1 MRRAYDVAGPD
12 PSPDIAMTSS
22 VANAA
27 RRSPLE
33 TVLRTVEPNVVLAPA
48 WLLQAVIAH
57 DLGIL
62 PAGLVV
68 PDEQLHV
75 IRRAAFEQFI
85 HDRDLPMPE
94 GLEHRGAAA
103 HDSTLILLERPESDA
118 RESSPSP
125 KQLLEYW
132 RLLARAKVEAS
143 VRAVIGTS
151 ADMGSAVRRRI
162 DAVGQD
168 VFNEARQ
175 VLTRERRLLASAE
188 PIDVY
193 AKFAAAFIETREF
206 TPRLMPHVFPSIED
220 GDRVSAIIEA
230 DLPAE
235 LVQSLRPPGAP
246 DPWHA
251 PYQLL
256 DSGRRPGIWSRI
268 VGWFSSGN
276 RDRTERIRDK
286 RAAKVKRDN
295 QIAAADL
302 AATRGNDVR
311 AAILRAQAYR
321 GKGGLR
327 TVPTAA
333 LPDIKRLAGRL
344 GKALG
349 LDDDTTAEW
358 RDALRPLLGAASSGW
373 WNAEG
378 RLLYDLQRVCIDHE
392 REIYSVDV
400 VEWALELGRRPLYRP
415 LPRQRLALTARRLR
429 SAVHR
434 LTRCRLS
441 TVQRSRLEHLLH
453 EAFHDAEHKLRHELT
468 PLVDKALDDVDLR
481 PHNTVESVGRARMTQ
496 ELIDAVVHDGYLS
509 FSGVRDAI
517 SRNSVRCHD
526 LRTLGEWV
534 GYDQLMKLDRRLGS
548 ALDGVYRR
556 GEIYRYLFQKF
567 SSLLFANPVGRLLT
581 LTIILP
587 VAGAYLLLEALQH
600 TVGTLLT
607 KVFHLHTHM
616 LPVWKTPDPIEDPS
630 GAAAVAQHFNPA
642 TLYTNP
648 WMFAPL
654 VGTALFLFLIIN
666 WPVFS
671 RAVAQGASICF
682 RSFGWVVFEF
692 PERLFKLSIVQRIL
706 TSRTVRLIFR
716 YGVKPLVLVLIAWWI
731 LPHDASAVVQAAIFA
746 AIFLL
751 VNFVV
756 NSPPGRAAEESFYHA
771 LRIGWVRFTAD
782 KIMAFFR
789 GILRFF
795 ERMMEVINRML
806 YAVDEWLRF
815 RGGGGRSS
823 LIVKAVLGVIW
834 FYIAYV
840 FRFALTLLVEPQ
852 VNPIKHFPVVTV
864 SHKLLLPLAIPGGT
878 EPSPLGGILV
888 WMFGAS
894 KATADA
900 TAATIVWGI
909 PGIFGF
915 LAWELKENWKLYQ
928 VNRPKTLRPVRFGSH
943 GESVAQLLRPGFHSG
958 TLPKAFAKLRKA
970 HRAADSAERID
981 GAEFPL
987 PVHKHLEAIEH
998 VDEAVRQFV
1007 ERSFLT
1013 LLNRHSLF
1021 CDRPVE
1027 LIGTKLGV
1035 TRIVLLFERAAGPN
1049 ESGKPDREPM
1059 RIEFEQ
1065 IGGLVVAEMP
1075 ERGWSVD
1082 LPSEANGA
1090 FERILQGF
1098 YRMSAVDLV
1107 REKVDAVL
1115 QGHAAEWEVRPKQL
1129 VVRPATQP
1137 NGEATYELYE
1147 SRMEPHAHNGADAT
1161 ALPTLRR
1168 QDILFREQEIQ
1179 WTDWVAIWEQPG
1191 SRTPGVEP
1199 DTTVAHHAVA

>member
-1 MRRAYDVAGPD
+1 MEA
-12 PSPDIAMTSS
+12 
-22 VANAA
+22 
-27 RRSPLE
+27 
-33 TVLRTVEPNVVLAPA
+33 VLRTVEPDLVLTPP

-57 DLGIL
+57 ELNIL
-62 PAGLVV
+62 PAGLAV
-68 PDEQLHV
+68 PDEQLLV
-75 IRRAAFEQFI
+75 IGRARLDQFI
-85 HDRDLPMPE
+85 RDRDLPMPD
-94 GLEHRGAAA
+94 GLEGDAVGQG
-103 HDSTLILLERPESDA
+103 DTTLILLERPEADQLD
-118 RESSPSP
+118 SPAAP
-125 KQLLEYW
+125 KTLLEYW
-132 RLLARAKVEAS
+132 RLLARAKVEAL
-143 VRAVIGTS
+143 
-151 ADMGSAVRRRI
+151 VRRAIDDGVSTVQSRI

-188 PIDVY
+188 AVDVY

-220 GDRVSAIIEA
+220 ADRVAAIIEG
-230 DLPAE
+230 DLPKE

-256 DSGRRPGIWSRI
+256 DSGRRPGVWSR
-268 VGWFSSGN
+268 VLGWFGSGR
-276 RDRTERIRDK
+276 RDRTERTKDK
-286 RAAKVKRDN
+286 REAKARRDS
-295 QIAAADL
+295 QIAAADV
-302 AATRGNDVR
+302 AASRGNDVR

-327 TVPTAA
+327 SVPTAA
-333 LPDIKRLAGRL
+333 LPDLKRLAARL
-344 GKALG
+344 NAALG
-349 LDDDTTAEW
+349 LDEATTSDWQE
-358 RDALRPLLGAASSGW
+358 ALRPLLAAASSGW

-392 REIYSVDV
+392 KEIYTVNV
-400 VEWALELGRRPLYRP
+400 VEWVMELGRRPLYRP
-415 LPRQRLALTARRLR
+415 LPQQRLALAARRLR
-429 SAVHR
+429 IAAHR

-441 TVQRSRLEHLLH
+441 TVQRERLEHLLH
-453 EAFHDAEHKLRHELT
+453 DAFHSAEHQLRHDLT

-481 PHNTVESVGRARMTQ
+481 PQNTVETVGRARMTQ
-496 ELIDAVVHDGYLS
+496 ELIDAVVHDGYLT

-526 LRTLGEWV
+526 LRTVGEWV
-534 GYDQLMKLDRRLGS
+534 GYDQLMKLDHRLGN

-556 GEIYRYLFQKF
+556 GEIYRYLFQKL
-567 SSLLFANPVGRLLT
+567 SSILFANPVGRLLT

-587 VAGAYLLLEALQH
+587 LAGAYLLLEALQH

-607 KVFHLHTHM
+607 KVFHIHTHM
-616 LPVWKTPDPIEDPS
+616 LPVWKTPDPIEDPT
-630 GAAAVAQHFNPA
+630 GAAAVAQNFNPA
-642 TLYTNP
+642 TVYTNP

-654 VGTALFLFLIIN
+654 VATTLFLFLIIN
-666 WPVFS
+666 WPAFR
-671 RAVAQGASICF
+671 RAVGTATGQFF
-682 RSFGWVVFEF
+682 RSLGWLFFEL
-692 PERLFKLSIVQRIL
+692 PDRLFKLPFVQRVL
-706 TSRTVRLIFR
+706 RSRKLRVAFR
-716 YGVKPLVLVLIAWWI
+716 YGFKPLVLVLIAWWI
-731 LPHDASAVVQAAIFA
+731 LPHDATAVVQVVTFA

-751 VNFVV
+751 VNLVV

-795 ERMMEVINRML
+795 ERMMEGINRML

-815 RGGGGRSS
+815 RDGGGRSS
-823 LIVKAVLGVIW
+823 LVIKAVLGVIW
-834 FYIAYV
+834 FYVAYV

-878 EPSPLGGILV
+878 EPSPLGGIIV
-888 WMFGAS
+888 WLFGAS

-915 LAWELKENWKLYQ
+915 LAWELRENWKLYRA
-928 VNRPKTLRPVRFGSH
+928 NRPTTLQPARFGSH

-970 HRAADSAERID
+970 HRSADSAERIE

-1007 ERSFLT
+1007 DRYFLA
-1013 LLNRHSLF
+1013 LVNRHRCF
-1021 CDRPVE
+1021 RDNPVE
-1027 LIGTKLGV
+1027 LAGTKLGV
-1035 TRIVLLFERAAGPN
+1035 TRIVLLLERPIATSGAATPS
-1049 ESGKPDREPM
+1049 SGELV

-1065 IGGLVVAEMP
+1065 VGGWVIAEIP
-1075 ERGWSVD
+1075 DRGWISD
-1082 LPSEANGA
+1082 LSPEAA
-1090 FERILQGF
+1090 RVFEQMLEGF

-1107 REKVDAVL
+1107 REEVDKLLRDHAV
-1115 QGHAAEWEVRPKQL
+1115 AWDIRPKQL
-1129 VVRPATQP
+1129 VVRTAKQPAS
-1137 NGEATYELYE
+1137 EAAYELYE
-1147 SRMEPHAHNGADAT
+1147 SRMEPHRRKDADVSD
-1161 ALPTLRR
+1161 LPVLHRK
-1168 QDILFREQEIQ
+1168 DLLFREQAIE
-1179 WTDWVAIWEQPG
+1179 WDRWVAIWEQPA
-1191 SRTPGVEP
+1191 SATPPVDRLSAGN
-1199 DTTVAHHAVA
+1199 TQAVA